1 MGEKIGDIRIAV
13 GPGGP
18 VPTRALKTENFL
30 RGKDMSEEFITNA
43 EMILLNDVRLRTSPY
58 RATSIYRQRLA
69 KVLFRDV
76 IHSAWLRT
84 Q

>member
-18 VPTRALKTENFL
+18 VPTRALKTEDFL
-30 RGKDMSEEFITNA
+30 RGKNMTEEVIVNA
-43 EMILLNDVRLRTSPY
+43 EKLLLKDVRLRTSPY
-58 RATSIYRQRLA
+58 RATSIYRQSLA
-69 KVLFRDV
+69 KVLFFDV